1 VQIEDL
7 EKRSCGGR
15 RDESRTTTVGKG
27 PQHRARRVAARG
39 GANALL
45 CAATAMSLAD
55 AQAARAQ
62 AAMITYA
69 LGRGLYVALTNRC
82 NATPLFHT
90 RGPGFSITST
100 RFEPLP
106 AGFEPEPHRIVAE
119 VAGALAAR
127 PGQFDSVVFAGL
139 GEPTLRLRDMLAISE
154 VKACLWV
161 RAPAGAQGALCQG
174 ALRACRA
181 QGPWSEPCLPA
192 RARARV
198 SQTLKSGAA
207 KDLPLRVSTNGIG
220 SVVNG
225 RDIAPELAAAGISG
239 VTVALNTGRKA
250 HTADCRGSASSRASS
265 VFLRA
270 SASLRHRIVRRV
282 CAGSEG
288 SLYIRVQMFVRVRMH
303 AGQGTIPLS
312 AFRLDISNLACACS
326 LSCAV
331 RRADATGDAGRLAGG
346 RV

>member
-1 VQIEDL
+1 
-7 EKRSCGGR
+7 
-15 RDESRTTTVGKG
+15 
-27 PQHRARRVAARG
+27 
-39 GANALL
+39 
-45 CAATAMSLAD
+45 MSLAD

-154 VKACLWV
+154 
-161 RAPAGAQGALCQG
+161 
-174 ALRACRA
+174 
-181 QGPWSEPCLPA
+181 
-192 RARARV
+192 
-198 SQTLKSGAA
+198 TLKSGAA

-239 VTVALNTGRKA
+239 VTVALNTACPAQYAELMRPETPG
-250 HTADCRGSASSRASS
+250 
-265 VFLRA
+265 
-270 SASLRHRIVRRV
+270 
-282 CAGSEG
+282 G
-288 SLYIRVQMFVRVRMH
+288 SLEAVCDFVR
-303 AGQGTIPLS
+303 
-312 AFRLDISNLACACS
+312 AC
-326 LSCAV
+326 V
-331 RRADATGDAGRLAGG
+331 AGG
-346 RV
+346 KLEVEVRNKCFNQRLSPQICSQP